1 MNKRFQVISSL
12 LGFKTLEDFSEA
24 LGFSRKYLS
33 ILIPRGLNPRFTKRL
48 TENFPRVNLVYLET
62 GEGEPLLPDGV
73 FDVSDIQRAGKV
85 QMVVDVLQQLDAQNL
100 SVILEAVEKFKD
112 TPHYRRDFP
121 EESPE
126 PRKNGKPEKKP
137 KKK

>member
-12 LGFKTLEDFSEA
+12 LGYKTLEDFSEA

-62 GEGEPLLPDGV
+62 GEGEPLLPDGA

-121 EESPE
+121 EEKPE
-126 PRKNGKPEKKP
+126 SRKNEKPEKKP